1 MSTFL
6 LRLQPLSWYLPPTLA
21 STIQSSSLTSFNC
34 NSSSTRSGTFLLCLN
49 STSNLLTQSSSLS
62 SLNSLSTWS
71 GTFLPYLSS
80 TSNLLTQSSSSV
92 ISNNSKLFQLATVA
106 SNNFPLRAA
115 VAQSNKS
122 SSSRL
127 AKLVLVNQDGT
138 PHPAQV
144 FYDWNTNLDW
154 WKHHI
159 STLSFVIP
167 RNWRKQERRLG
178 EIKAVLLEEK
188 LGCLAR
194 KTLFPEMT
202 LSFLSRLTLLL
213 EKEMGCLKSR
223 RLVAGSTRLW
233 RRAPLSTW

>member
-6 LRLQPLSWYLPPTLA
+6 LRLQPLSWYLPRTLA

-49 STSNLLTQSSSLS
+49 STSNLLNQSSSLS

-92 ISNNSKLFQLATVA
+92 ISNSSKLFQLATVA

-122 SSSRL
+122 SSSRI
-127 AKLVLVNQDGT
+127 AKLVLVNQDGI

-144 FYDWNTNLDW
+144 YYDCNINFACNDW
-154 WKHHI
+154 QQF
-159 STLSFVIP
+159 STH
-167 RNWRKQERRLG
+167 
-178 EIKAVLLEEK
+178 
-188 LGCLAR
+188 
-194 KTLFPEMT
+194 
-202 LSFLSRLTLLL
+202 
-213 EKEMGCLKSR
+213 
-223 RLVAGSTRLW
+223 
-233 RRAPLSTW
+233 

>member
-6 LRLQPLSWYLPPTLA
+6 LHLQPLARHLPRTLA
-21 STIQSSSLTSFNC
+21 T
-34 NSSSTRSGTFLLCLN
+34 
-49 STSNLLTQSSSLS
+49 TSNLLTQSSSLTS
-62 SLNSLSTWS
+62 PNSLSTWS
-71 GTFLPYLSS
+71 GTFLPCLRS
-80 TSNLLTQSSSSV
+80 TSLLTQSGSSV
-92 ISNNSKLFQLATVA
+92 ISNSSKLFQLATVA

-178 EIKAVLLEEK
+178 EIKAVLLEKK